1 MNNKLSF
8 HILFLLA
15 VLVLSSSCSL
25 SSRIKKANRK
35 YEMGEYF
42 AAAPLYRKVIP
53 KVPAKDKETR
63 GELSYKMGNC
73 YRLINDNTR
82 AESAYRNAVRYKYRD
97 EDDLYLFYAE
107 VLRKTKKYKEARTNY
122 LRYLEKDST
131 NTWASNGLI
140 SCDSA
145 RVWEK
150 LPAQYSVK
158 KEDAMNWR
166 RTDFSPAVS
175 DEDGKTVYFT
185 SSRNN
190 AATGKKNS
198 AITGIRNNDIFLIK
212 KNSKDKWEDPTPLSE
227 EINTEFDEGA
237 CSFSPDGRTMYF
249 TRSRTAIGETIGTE
263 IYYSARSGGEWTTP
277 KQIKLFADSTIS
289 VAHPCLAPSGNQLYF
304 VSDAPGGLGE
314 KDIWRAQKITDLE
327 WDTPENLGSEINTP
341 GNEMFPTFGKDGTL
355 YFSSDGHPGLG
366 ALDIFKAKQTN
377 ENGWEIENMRA
388 PINSENDDFGMTF
401 IGRTNRGYFS
411 SNRKEPK
418 GWDKIYRFEEPL
430 IEFVLTG
437 KVLDNENQAVEDAV
451 IRIVGDDGTNTK
463 LRVKKDGSYKFNLEK
478 GVNYVMQASAR
489 GYLNEKGELS
499 TFNLSKTKSF
509 QNDFHLPSAGK
520 PVKIDNIFFD
530 FGKHTLTSSSEE
542 ALGGLVKMLKDNP
555 NITIEIGA
563 HTDMVG
569 SDELNLRLSAR
580 RAQSVVDF
588 LIKSGIEKERLTAKG
603 YGESKPVV
611 IDALLAEQYDF
622 FNEGDILNEEFV
634 LTLTD
639 KQKETA
645 NQINRRTEFMV
656 VKTTYGMY

>member
-542 ALGGLVKMLKDNP
+542 ALGGLVKMLEDNP